1 MSKPR
6 IVALAIIGL
15 VVITLP
21 LYATPYM
28 TQIATTTVCFAML
41 GLAFGLGMR
50 VGLPRLDIAAWW
62 GVGGYATAV
71 LMKQGVPF
79 WLTVPAGGLI
89 AIILSCLV
97 CYLAL
102 PRGMVAFFVFSM
114 VLSMAFSQIFGSLSF
129 LGGWGGITNVPAP
142 TIFSFAF
149 DTQPR
154 IYYLGLSFLLVT
166 IAVYLA
172 FYRSRIGRAW
182 DAITSSPR
190 LAGSVGV
197 NVVRYRTVNILLGS
211 FFIAAAGSFYVVH
224 YHAAIPSVFS
234 FTAGVNTIVYLFIG
248 GFAHSIAGPIL
259 GAFIATF
266 IPEYLQF
273 AQSLRPIVI
282 SVVVILILMFLPG
295 GVLGVWDT
303 KIKPLLDERKKK
315 GRRSEQGQGSEPPH
329 PGLGTATTATPPDTT
344 TPGRGE

>member
-1 MSKPR
+1 MTEVNRAVSKIKPAVLAV
-6 IVALAIIGL
+6 VALVA
-15 VVITLP
+15 ITLP

-28 TQIATTTVCFAML
+28 LQIATTTACFAML

-71 LMKQGVPF
+71 LMEHGVSF
-79 WLTVPAGGLI
+79 WLTIPAGGLI
-89 AIILSCLV
+89 SVIISFLV
-97 CYLAL
+97 FSLAL

-114 VLSMAFSQIFGSLSF
+114 VIAMAFSQVFGSLSF
-129 LGGWGGITNVPAP
+129 LGGWGGITGVPSP

-149 DTQPR
+149 DTQNR
-154 IYYLGLSFLLVT
+154 IYYLGLLFVVVT

-172 FYRSRIGRAW
+172 FYHSRIGRAW

-197 NVVRYRTVNILLGS
+197 DVVRYRMVNILVGS
-211 FFIAAAGSFYVVH
+211 FFIAAAGSFYVIH

-234 FTAGVNTIVYLFIG
+234 FTAGVNTIAYLFIG
-248 GFAHSIAGPIL
+248 GFTHSLAGPIL
-259 GAFIATF
+259 GAFIVTF

-273 AQSLRPIVI
+273 AQTLRPII
-282 SVVVILILMFLPG
+282 IAAVVIFILMFLPAG
-295 GVLGVWDT
+295 LLGVWDN
-303 KIKPLLDERKKK
+303 KIKPRLAARPPER
-315 GRRSEQGQGSEPPH
+315 RE
-329 PGLGTATTATPPDTT
+329 
-344 TPGRGE
+344 